1 MRAKDIIESEPKP
14 RSGYQAFEISTQ
26 SRSHL
31 ASIFPPKFPE
41 FIGHH
46 ITYRMGVKSDVPLPE
61 ASSFTVVGYAYDE
74 AGIEALVVE
83 VDGSVVRPDG
93 KTFHITWSLDREAG
107 FKPVKSNDLIASK
120 GYRKISNPINI
131 TATAKFF

>member
-1 MRAKDIIESEPKP
+1 
-14 RSGYQAFEISTQ
+14 
-26 SRSHL
+26 
-31 ASIFPPKFPE
+31 
-41 FIGHH
+41 
-46 ITYRMGVKSDVPLPE
+46 MGVKSDVPLPE